1 MAKYFARIGEA
12 TYELEIRHG
21 KEVTVD
27 GKRHSLDYQVIEP
40 GVFVVRLNSRNYRV
54 LLESGD
60 GELMHVRVLG
70 RSYGVHLQSEFRRRL
85 ELASRGA
92 SAGHAETE
100 VRAPMPGLVV
110 GVRVQAG
117 DRVQP
122 GSTLLI
128 LEAMKMEN
136 EIRSLH
142 DGTVAE
148 VHVRK
153 GSAVEKGEIL
163 VRFQ

>member
-12 TYELEIRHG
+12 TYELDIRDG
-21 KEVTVD
+21 KELTVD
-27 GKRHSLDYQVIEP
+27 GKGYSLDYQAIDP

-70 RSYGVHLQSEFRRRL
+70 RSYSVHLQSEFHRRL

-92 SAGHAETE
+92 SATHAKTE
-100 VRAPMPGLVV
+100 VRAPMAGLIV

-136 EIRSLH
+136 EIRSVH
-142 DGTVAE
+142 DGNVVE
-148 VHVRK
+148 VRVRE

-163 VRFQ
+163 VKFQ